1 MLHVFLQMFLCSTRF
16 LFLQKC
22 PRRTNVPQTSSDI
35 GRPGGRR
42 RSRVPS
48 RQGGGDAH
56 GGAGDEGARDRVT
69 WWPSGGPVVPSGGQ
83 GIDET

>member
-1 MLHVFLQMFLCSTRF
+1 
-16 LFLQKC
+16 
-22 PRRTNVPQTSSDI
+22 
-35 GRPGGRR
+35 
-42 RSRVPS
+42 VPS